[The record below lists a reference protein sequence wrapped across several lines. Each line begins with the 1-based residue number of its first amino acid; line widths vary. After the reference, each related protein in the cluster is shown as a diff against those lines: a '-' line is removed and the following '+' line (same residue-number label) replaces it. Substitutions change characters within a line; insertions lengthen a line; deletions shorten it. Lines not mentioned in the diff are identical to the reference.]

1 MASYVSTRVPVAVQF
16 EALVC
21 RLVHQV
27 NDVWPLET
35 EAWVAGWF
43 RWLRGVKHGVEDA
56 VCWVVLQAL
65 RLLLVAV
72 LVALGQRERPLPQ
85 RRRRQTLADYAEQA
99 RAAATVP
106 QDTTGPVEAAC
117 PLPVTSDAVP
127 EAVCGPDVGEP
138 AVVPE
143 SVPAVAPVETM
154 APVEAAPAPAK
165 PKRTRKPRKV
175 AVMPSA
181 AQETKPREGK
191 APPPKLAALR
201 VRIEAGD
208 SVRAAARAVGVA
220 ESTARSWLSRHPA

>member
-1 MASYVSTRVPVAVQF
+1 MASYVSTRVAASVQV

-43 RWLRGVKHGVEDA
+43 RWLRGIKHGVEDA
-56 VCWVVLQAL
+56 VCWVVLQVL

-85 RRRRQTLADYAEQA
+85 RRRRQTLADYTEQA

-106 QDTTGPVEAAC
+106 QEATGPVEAAH
-117 PLPVTSDAVP
+117 PLPVASDAVLD
-127 EAVCGPDVGEP
+127 AVCGPDVGEP
-138 AVVPE
+138 AVVQE
-143 SVPAVAPVETM
+143 SVPAVAS
-154 APVEAAPAPAK
+154 VEASPAK

-181 AQETKPREGK
+181 AQETKPSKGK

-201 VRIEAGD
+201 ERIEAGD

-220 ESTARSWLSRHPA
+220 ESTARSWLRRHPT